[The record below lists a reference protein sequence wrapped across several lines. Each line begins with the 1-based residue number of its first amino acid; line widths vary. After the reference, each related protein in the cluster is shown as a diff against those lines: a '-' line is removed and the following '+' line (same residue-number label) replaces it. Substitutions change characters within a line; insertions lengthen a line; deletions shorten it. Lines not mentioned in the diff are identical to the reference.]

1 MQVLAEILN
10 DLSSFQRE
18 EKRKEEREIVLS

>member
-10 DLSSFQRE
+10 DLSSFQRKKK
-18 EKRKEEREIVLS
+18 EKLVLS